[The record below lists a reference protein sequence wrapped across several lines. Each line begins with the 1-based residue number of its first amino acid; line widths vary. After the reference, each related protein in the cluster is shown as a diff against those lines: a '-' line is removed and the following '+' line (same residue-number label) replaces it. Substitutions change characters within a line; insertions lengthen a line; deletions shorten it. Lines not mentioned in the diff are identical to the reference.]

1 MIGRS
6 PDIEGTRSV
15 TEIHCEDALEPG
27 MIGRSPDIEGHEV
40 LPGYITKMLWSRG

>member
-15 TEIHCEDALEPG
+15 AGIHCEDALEPG

-40 LPGYITKMLWSRG
+40 LQGYITKMLWSRG